1 MEEAT
6 LLPSSSA
13 CEEIGGDESLA
24 VGDEVKRQLRLA
36 GQFIVRGLMQNL
48 IQMISVMFVGHLAEL
63 PLAGASMAS
72 SFAAVTGFS
81 LLKDLITESD
91 CSSMVV
97 VRHVVAPT
105 DIMFPAGVH
114 QGVMGDDRTESVLVV
129 AMRQG
134 VEDWRMK
141 STAAGG
147 CTILHPYDHIHQ
159 RRGRCQDP
167 MRGRTYGIFRVYVH
181 ESNIDGDK
189 VSTSVASVVAVQQG
203 GGALVTS
210 KHRFSKPCDN
220 SDERLHWAV
229 LSFSDSTAAMNE

>member
-91 CSSMVV
+91 CSSMVA

-114 QGVMGDDRTESVLVV
+114 QGVMGDDWTESVLVA

-141 STAAGG
+141 STAAGAVRY
-147 CTILHPYDHIHQ
+147 CTHTTTSIRGEDDAGVSRVHVNSHVLAGLINSIISMHACVLIH
-159 RRGRCQDP
+159 
-167 MRGRTYGIFRVYVH
+167 
-181 ESNIDGDK
+181 
-189 VSTSVASVVAVQQG
+189 AS
-203 GGALVTS
+203 
-210 KHRFSKPCDN
+210 H
-220 SDERLHWAV
+220 
-229 LSFSDSTAAMNE
+229 

>member
-81 LLKDLITESD
+81 LLIRCVEGHMVFSESM
-91 CSSMVV
+91 SMN
-97 VRHVVAPT
+97 PT
-105 DIMFPAGVH
+105 LMATRYP
-114 QGVMGDDRTESVLVV
+114 QVL
-129 AMRQG
+129 R
-134 VEDWRMK
+134 
-141 STAAGG
+141 
-147 CTILHPYDHIHQ
+147 P
-159 RRGRCQDP
+159 
-167 MRGRTYGIFRVYVH
+167 
-181 ESNIDGDK
+181 
-189 VSTSVASVVAVQQG
+189 VSTNNAMCESSRERMTPRKSNDTSNMFTDDTDKDFIYVDKGEENCVTDKIVPKEGLCFHSEEEAYKLYNAYAKKKGFSVKW
-203 GGALVTS
+203 T
-210 KHRFSKPCDN
+210 H
-220 SDERLHWAV
+220 
-229 LSFSDSTAAMNE
+229 